1 MLVKQYE
8 GETLHHLY
16 ELHGHT
22 GLLLPP
28 SGFQSF
34 IGNLRGCLEVDYEVQ
49 WDSNVGIEPV
59 IPGDQNFQLGAT
71 EGSFLFG
78 VLQKAVSVI
87 LNASLDYLDRTVGR
101 FLQKLQSC
109 QLDVALELK

>member
-59 IPGDQNFQLGAT
+59 IPGDQHFQLGPGQRT
-71 EGSFLFG
+71 FLLG
-78 VLQKAVSVI
+78 VFQEAEAIV
-87 LNASLDYLDRTVGR
+87 LNASFNYLYRTACGS
-101 FLQKLQSC
+101 LQETES
-109 QLDVALELK
+109 